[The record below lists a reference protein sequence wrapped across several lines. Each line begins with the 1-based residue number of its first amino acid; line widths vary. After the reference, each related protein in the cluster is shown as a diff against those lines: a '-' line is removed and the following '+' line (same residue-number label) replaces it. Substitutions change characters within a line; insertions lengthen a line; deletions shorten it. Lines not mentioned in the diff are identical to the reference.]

1 MNQKGRTSGNLRN
14 MQSNIPTSSRLK
26 RGRLGIVLE
35 SQHWGISTAAST
47 EPNSRDGIRW
57 LGVKGE
63 VCVGGGGGCRLEE
76 WTILKSIHEGG
87 HQITEIESEVGFCT
101 KSGVILNDL
110 GHGES

>member
-1 MNQKGRTSGNLRN
+1 MNQKGRTSGNFRN

-63 VCVGGGGGCRLEE
+63 VCVWRGGGGAG
-76 WTILKSIHEGG
+76 S
-87 HQITEIESEVGFCT
+87 
-101 KSGVILNDL
+101 KSGPFLKAFMKAVTK
-110 GHGES
+110 